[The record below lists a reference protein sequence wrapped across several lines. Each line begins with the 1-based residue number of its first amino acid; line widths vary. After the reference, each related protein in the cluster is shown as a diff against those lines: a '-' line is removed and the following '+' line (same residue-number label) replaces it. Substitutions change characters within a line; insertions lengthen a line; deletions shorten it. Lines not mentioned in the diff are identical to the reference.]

1 MNRTTETANFPTDRY
16 WLLAL
21 AGLYLAVGVPLAAR
35 CLNQLNPDGVSYL
48 LLAEH
53 WAKGEWGTAIVGHW
67 SPLLPWLISLLL
79 RVGISPLVAARTILL
94 LSGLGLSFGTW
105 YLLGRLGLSRPFRW
119 AATLAFAIMALERST
134 NILTPDILVA
144 AILCVYFWQ
153 TLDRGLAKSPNA
165 AFRCGLVAGLAYLAK
180 AYAFPFFLL
189 HFSVLTVIY
198 SRRAG
203 PDATRRALRT
213 FALGLGGAA
222 IFVLPWATAISVKYG
237 YSTITTASA
246 IRAEITPDGEKRLPQ
261 LCRLYH
267 PQEGRLNA
275 WEDPFDGTVSYPKAN
290 ALADGGSVR
299 LRLEKIDQNLTQFRR
314 FVGYAAHWDT
324 LSGLLFCAL
333 LVVIAGRAAGPTTT
347 SLQWIIW
354 TVAAYASGYIVFHA
368 LPRYFL
374 PVEPILLGL
383 AFLLLQM
390 LTTNHGEHNIARGK
404 RPLLHRRACLAGVIL
419 AAVFTINPVAYISSR
434 LLHPP
439 EFAEA
444 RVAEQLFSWPLRSP
458 LAASKWDSGLCVSYY
473 LRMKYLG
480 PPASESPAGIA
491 RELHDAGAGTFL
503 VWEDAALAKAL
514 DRQPGMRRVGRI
526 TIPAKTGPG
535 KVVVFNVEAGKE
547 Q

>member
-1 MNRTTETANFPTDRY
+1 MEIQTGNAPTDRY
-16 WLLAL
+16 WLLIL
-21 AGLYLAVGVPLAAR
+21 AGLYLAVGIPLAAG
-35 CLNQLNPDGVSYL
+35 CVEQLCPDGVSYL

-53 WAKGEWGTAIVGHW
+53 WARGEWGTAVVGHW

-79 RVGISPLVAARTILL
+79 RVGLSPLVAARAILL

-105 YLLGRLGLSRPFRW
+105 CVLGRLGLSWPFRW
-119 AATLAFAIMALERST
+119 AATFAFAIMALERST

-144 AILCVYFWQ
+144 AVVSVYFWQ
-153 TLDRGLAKSPNA
+153 SLDGSLVHRSST
-165 AFRCGLVAGLAYLAK
+165 AFKCGLVAGVAYLAK

-203 PDATRRALRT
+203 PGITRRALRT
-213 FALGLGGAA
+213 FALGLAGAA

-237 YSTITTASA
+237 YPTITTAPA
-246 IRAEITPDGEKRLPQ
+246 VRTEITPEGEKRLPQ

-267 PQEGRLNA
+267 PQEGRLNT
-275 WEDPFDGTVSYPKAN
+275 WEDPFDGTVSYPTWNPIA
-290 ALADGGSVR
+290 GGDSFKHH
-299 LRLEKIDQNLTQFRR
+299 LQKIDSNLTEFRR
-314 FVGYAAHWDT
+314 FVGYAAHWDI

-333 LVVIAGRAAGPTTT
+333 LVVIAGRAPGPATT
-347 SLQWIIW
+347 SLQWILW

-390 LTTNHGEHNIARGK
+390 LATNRDQHDISGGR
-404 RPLLHRRACLAGVIL
+404 RPLFHRRAYLAVAIL
-419 AAVFTINPVAYISSR
+419 AAVFTINPVAHISSR
-434 LLHPP
+434 FTHPP
-439 EFAEA
+439 EAAAA
-444 RVAEQLFSWPLRSP
+444 RAAEQLRSLSLHSP
-458 LAASKWDSGLCVSYY
+458 LAASKWDSGLYVSYH

-480 PPASESPAGIA
+480 RPASESPAEIA
-491 RELHDAGAGTFL
+491 QELHDAGAGTFL
-503 VWEDAALAKAL
+503 VWEDAALAEAL
-514 DRQPGMRRVGRI
+514 DRQPGMRRVGTI
-526 TIPAKTGPG
+526 TIPSKTGPG